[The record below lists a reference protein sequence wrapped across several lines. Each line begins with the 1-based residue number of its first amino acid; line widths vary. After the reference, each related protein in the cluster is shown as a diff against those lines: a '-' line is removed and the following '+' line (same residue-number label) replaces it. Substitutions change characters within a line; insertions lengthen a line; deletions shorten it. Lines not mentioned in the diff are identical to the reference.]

1 MFISDGLLPEYVTS
15 NQTNSHSYMIEIAE
29 KLKLMSGDDFSDEL
43 RNRYIEFYGKPNEHS
58 LVCGVRYND

>member
-1 MFISDGLLPEYVTS
+1 ML
-15 NQTNSHSYMIEIAE
+15 EIAE

-58 LVCGVRYND
+58 LVCGVRYNY